1 MVIFCII
8 ALEISW
14 SFQLKKDDL
23 KSLVT
28 QLYNDLIDNID
39 AQERPDKDQVAEFLQ
54 DSAITIQS
62 LHEDEIDTIEHAKE
76 AFVNA
81 YKVIAEQGIVS
92 YQETN
97 NKFLD
102 LTEQHQANLETYKN
116 NSLVDMGT
124 ITSKFD
130 EIHKHMADEIER
142 ANGVINDLH
151 SRIKDLE
158 ESSRLDP
165 LTRVYNRRA
174 LNAYMNQV
182 CAKGELKHELHF
194 LMLDIDDF
202 KNINDTYGHVA
213 GDKVLIFLANLL
225 KKTLRDGD
233 KIFRYGGEEFVI
245 ILNRIDDEHCEQI
258 SQRILKLVGSNKL
271 IYKGTTLQVTV
282 SIGSTTYHAGDAL
295 EDLLE
300 RADTALYRSKNNGKN
315 QMNMEKK

>member
-1 MVIFCII
+1 M
-8 ALEISW
+8 
-14 SFQLKKDDL
+14 KKDDL

-39 AQERPDKDQVAEFLQ
+39 AQERPNKEQVAEYLQ

-62 LHEDEIDTIEHAKE
+62 LHEDEIDTLEHAKQ
-76 AFVNA
+76 AFTNA
-81 YKVIAEQGIVS
+81 YKIIAEQGICS
-92 YQETN
+92 YQETS

-102 LTEQHQANLETYKN
+102 LTEQHQENLLRYKED
-116 NSLVDMGT
+116 SLVDVHK
-124 ITSKFD
+124 ITEKFE
-130 EIHKHMADEIER
+130 EIHLHMTEEVHR
-142 ANGVINDLH
+142 ANGVIHDLYD
-151 SRIKDLE
+151 RIKELE
-158 ESSRLDP
+158 ESSQLDP

-174 LNAYMNQV
+174 LHSYITQV
-182 CAKGELKHELHF
+182 CTKGKLQHELHF
-194 LMLDIDDF
+194 LILDIDDF

-245 ILNRIDDEHCEQI
+245 ILNRIDDEHCTQI

-282 SIGSTTYHAGDAL
+282 SIGSTKYHDGDTM

-300 RADTALYRSKNNGKN
+300 RADTALYKSKNNGKN